1 MMSLEEYHGRFAGLT
16 ANEVIRKYHQ
26 SGLDSRE
33 FYKDFIY
40 YCLPLRE
47 IGYVFLH
54 SSLKSTRGS
63 GFHPDVTPD
72 MVASFMLDHLKP
84 CINTAILSRFAE
96 YDKIYE
102 ALQILLSNCKYYID
116 EHGLVNSKEGTELD
130 QNMLLFIID
139 VFAENG
145 YANSIKNNVS
155 VEYFHPEFNKYVDE
169 YRILCIKSIK
179 TCH

>member
-16 ANEVIRKYHQ
+16 ANEVIRKYHE

-33 FYKDFIY
+33 FHKDFIY

-54 SSLKSTRGS
+54 TSLEHTRGL

-72 MVASFMLDHLKP
+72 MVASFMLKHLET
-84 CINTAILSRFAE
+84 CINRALFKFAE
-96 YDKIYE
+96 YNRIYE
-102 ALQILLSNCKYYID
+102 VVQILLSRRKYYID
-116 EHGLVNSKEGTELD
+116 ERGSINNEKGIELD
-130 QNMLLFIID
+130 QHMLVFVID

-155 VEYFHPEFNKYVDE
+155 VDYFHPGFDKYVDE
-169 YRILCIKSIK
+169 YRALCIKSIK
-179 TCH
+179 TCY